1 MTLPPP
7 DARTGLA
14 FHRLIFARRR
24 TGWWTPLAV
33 LGLGGAFYF
42 AMLLILMVGLV
53 VYSLNDPTLL
63 EKMAALAQNPSF
75 DLTDP
80 VLVAVMLGSI
90 AILLPS
96 YVLASLIVNGGR
108 LGLISSAAGRLRW
121 GWMLACTLVA
131 LVWAAII
138 TALSMLLPAGDAT
151 TPPGENPQWIAALVV
166 LLLLVPVQAAAEEYV
181 FRGYLMQSIG
191 RWLRHPAW
199 AILLPVPLFVF
210 GHLYDAIG
218 LTAVGVFAVAAG
230 WLTWRTG
237 GLEAAI
243 ALHVVNNLTSFLIQL
258 AGGADASA
266 SDQSILSLVFAI
278 VLVGGYVA
286 IVEWILRRRAQQ
298 GKPLPST
305 LVLTPP
311 VAPPPVMPA
320 PQWAPPQWQAGPP
333 PTP

>member
-138 TALSMLLPAGDAT
+138 TALA
-151 TPPGENPQWIAALVV
+151 
-166 LLLLVPVQAAAEEYV
+166 
-181 FRGYLMQSIG
+181 R
-191 RWLRHPAW
+191 
-199 AILLPVPLFVF
+199 
-210 GHLYDAIG
+210 
-218 LTAVGVFAVAAG
+218 
-230 WLTWRTG
+230 
-237 GLEAAI
+237 
-243 ALHVVNNLTSFLIQL
+243 
-258 AGGADASA
+258 
-266 SDQSILSLVFAI
+266 
-278 VLVGGYVA
+278 
-286 IVEWILRRRAQQ
+286 
-298 GKPLPST
+298 
-305 LVLTPP
+305 
-311 VAPPPVMPA
+311 
-320 PQWAPPQWQAGPP
+320 
-333 PTP
+333 